1 MKVINSDDIYSKMK
15 QVILE
20 AGCNLP
26 RDVEE
31 ALEKA
36 YKNETLDSA
45 KEVLSQLLENSKL
58 ARESKLPLCQDTGVG
73 VFFVEIGD
81 EVKIEGE
88 HISDVLTRAMVDAYK
103 EGYFRKSLCN
113 PFSRKN
119 TGDNTP
125 AMIHYDLV
133 KGDSLKILFMA
144 KGGGSENMSRC
155 TMLAPA
161 AGWEGIKEFV
171 VKRVAE
177 SGPNPCP
184 PIIVG
189 VGIGGTFDYAP
200 ILAKKALFRPLGDR
214 HPDEDIA
221 KKEEELLEAINDL
234 GIGPMGLGGKTTA
247 LGVKINVKECHIASL
262 PVAVNIQCHSARY
275 KEVIF

>member
-1 MKVINSDDIYSKMK
+1 MRVINSEDIYSKMK

-26 RDVEE
+26 KDVEE
-31 ALEKA
+31 AIEKA

-73 VFFVEIGD
+73 IFFVEIGD
-81 EVKIEGE
+81 EVKIQGE
-88 HISDVLTRAMVDAYK
+88 HISDVLTRAMVDAYR

-133 KGDSLKILFMA
+133 KGDSLKVLFMA

-221 KKEEELLEAINDL
+221 KKEEELLDAINNL

>member
-1 MKVINSDDIYSKMK
+1 MKVFNANEIYSKMK
-15 QVILE
+15 EVILD

-26 RDVEE
+26 KDVEG
-31 ALEKA
+31 ALAKA
-36 YKNETLDSA
+36 YKEETSNSA
-45 KEVLSQLLENSKL
+45 REILSQLLENAKL
-58 ARESKLPLCQDTGVG
+58 ARESRLPLCQDTGVG
-73 VFFVEIGD
+73 IFFVEIGD

-88 HISDVLTRAMVDAYK
+88 HISDVLSRAMVDAYR

-113 PFSRKN
+113 PFTRQN

-133 KGDSLKILFMA
+133 KGDRLKILFMA

-200 ILAKKALFRPLGDR
+200 ILAKK
-214 HPDEDIA
+214 
-221 KKEEELLEAINDL
+221 
-234 GIGPMGLGGKTTA
+234 GP
-247 LGVKINVKECHIASL
+247 
-262 PVAVNIQCHSARY
+262 IQANW
-275 KEVIF
+275 

>member
-1 MKVINSDDIYSKMK
+1 MRVINSDDIYSKMK

-26 RDVEE
+26 KDVEE
-31 ALEKA
+31 AIEKA

-73 VFFVEIGD
+73 IFFVEIGD
-81 EVKIEGE
+81 EVKIQGE

-133 KGDSLKILFMA
+133 KGDSLKVLFMA

-200 ILAKKALFRPLGDR
+200 ILAKKALFRPLKDR

-221 KKEEELLEAINDL
+221 KKEEELLDAINNL

>member
-1 MKVINSDDIYSKMK
+1 MRVINSDDIYSKMK

-26 RDVEE
+26 KDVEE
-31 ALEKA
+31 AIEKA

-73 VFFVEIGD
+73 IFFVEIGD
-81 EVKIEGE
+81 EVKIQGE
-88 HISDVLTRAMVDAYK
+88 HISDVLTRAMVDAYR

-133 KGDSLKILFMA
+133 KGDSLKVLFMA

-200 ILAKKALFRPLGDR
+200 ILAKKALFRPLKDR

-221 KKEEELLEAINDL
+221 KKEEELLDAINHL

>member
-1 MKVINSDDIYSKMK
+1 MRVINSDDIYSKMK

-26 RDVEE
+26 KDVEE
-31 ALEKA
+31 AIEKA

-73 VFFVEIGD
+73 IFFVEIGD
-81 EVKIEGE
+81 EVKIQGE
-88 HISDVLTRAMVDAYK
+88 HISDVLTRAMVDAYR

-133 KGDSLKILFMA
+133 KGDSLKVLFMA

-221 KKEEELLEAINDL
+221 KKEEELLDAINNL